1 MSEKVVIAVDVLGG
15 DFGPQVVLPGIE
27 QALAEDENLE
37 VIACGPKDVVVP
49 FAQAHDRVR
58 AQETTE
64 EITMDEHPAQ
74 AVRKKKDS
82 SLVVGNRLVSEGVA
96 GGFFSAG
103 STGACLAVRRCAPFY
118 LHLLSL
124 WLCAMWVLMQIANPR
139 I

>member
-27 QALAEDENLE
+27 QALEEDENLE

-49 FAQAHDRVR
+49 FAEAHDRVR
-58 AQETTE
+58 AQATTE

-96 GGFFSAG
+96 GGFFQQDLQVPVLLLPRWQQVALKALLVLRSAQF
-103 STGACLAVRRCAPFY
+103 CLLP
-118 LHLLSL
+118 LNLL
-124 WLCAMWVLMQIANPR
+124 
-139 I
+139 